1 MVQRVSTVAFEGIEA
16 RAVDVQVQVA
26 PGLPA
31 FAIVGLPDKAVSE
44 ARERVRSALIASG
57 PARRITVNLAPAD
70 LPKEGSHYDLPIA
83 LGLIAAIGAI
93 PSDALSGFTVLGE
106 LGLDGSIAP
115 VAGVLPAAIG
125 ANSRDEGLI
134 CPAACGSEAAWASP
148 DIQIIAAKSLIQI
161 ANHFKGTQV
170 LSRPQPKVHER
181 EETLPDLRDIKG
193 QESAKRALEIAAA
206 GGHHLLMIGS
216 PGAGKSMLAARLPSI
231 LPPLSPSELLE
242 VSMIAR
248 EETLPDLRD
257 IKGQE
262 SAKRALEIAAAG
274 GHHLLMI
281 GSPGAGKS
289 MLAARL
295 PSILPPLSP
304 SELLEVS
311 MIASVAGEI
320 RDGALTARRPFR
332 SPHHSASMAA
342 LTGGGMRAK
351 PGEISLAHQGV
362 LFLDELPEFDPRV
375 LDSLRQPLENGE
387 VSVSRANHRVT
398 YPARFML
405 VAAMNP
411 CRCGHAYE
419 PGYSCKRGQLD
430 RCTSDYQVRI
440 SGPLMDRIDLRIE
453 VPAVTAA
460 DLILPPP
467 SEGSAE
473 VAARVAA
480 ARDIQ
485 LARYAAAG
493 MPHVRT
499 NAEAP
504 ASLLDTIAQPDA
516 HGTKL
521 LRDAAETMKL
531 TARGYHRVLR
541 VARTLADLDGAEKI
555 GRLHLAEALSYRA
568 LAEDLRRAA

>member
-57 PARRITVNLAPAD
+57 LALPARRITVNLAPAD

-83 LGLIAAIGAI
+83 LGLMAAIGAI
-93 PSDALSGFTVLGE
+93 PPDALERLYRARRTRARR
-106 LGLDGSIAP
+106 LDR
-115 VAGVLPAAIG
+115 AG
-125 ANSRDEGLI
+125 R
-134 CPAACGSEAAWASP
+134 
-148 DIQIIAAKSLIQI
+148 
-161 ANHFKGTQV
+161 
-170 LSRPQPKVHER
+170 RR
-181 EETLPDLRDIKG
+181 
-193 QESAKRALEIAAA
+193 AA
-206 GGHHLLMIGS
+206 GGDRRQFARRGPDLPGGLRRGGGLGEPGYPDHRGEFADPDRQPFQGHAGAVAAAAEGARGAKPTLL
-216 PGAGKSMLAARLPSI
+216 
-231 LPPLSPSELLE
+231 
-242 VSMIAR
+242 
-248 EETLPDLRD
+248 DLRD

-332 SPHHSASMAA
+332 TPHHSASMAA

-387 VSVSRANHRVT
+387 VAVSRANHRVT

-411 CRCGHAYE
+411 CRCGHAY
-419 PGYSCKRGQLD
+419 RARLFLQARAD
-430 RCTSDYQVRI
+430 RPLHRRL
-440 SGPLMDRIDLRIE
+440 SGAHLRPADGPHRSADR
-453 VPAVTAA
+453 
-460 DLILPPP
+460 
-467 SEGSAE
+467 SAGGD
-473 VAARVAA
+473 R
-480 ARDIQ
+480 RRPDP
-485 LARYAAAG
+485 AAAG
-493 MPHVRT
+493 GRLGRSRRTRRRRARHPAGALRRRRTCRMSAPMPKRRRRCWK
-499 NAEAP
+499 
-504 ASLLDTIAQPDA
+504 TIAQPDA
-516 HGTKL
+516 QGTKL
-521 LRDAAETMKL
+521 LRDAAETMRL
-531 TARGYHRVLR
+531 SARGYHRVLR
-541 VARTLADLDGAEKI
+541 VARTLADLDGADKI

>member
-1 MVQRVSTVAFEGIEA
+1 MMSSI
-16 RAVDVQVQVA
+16 
-26 PGLPA
+26 
-31 FAIVGLPDKAVSE
+31 
-44 ARERVRSALIASG
+44 
-57 PARRITVNLAPAD
+57 NLD
-70 LPKEGSHYDLPIA
+70 IYDI
-83 LGLIAAIGAI
+83 
-93 PSDALSGFTVLGE
+93 
-106 LGLDGSIAP
+106 
-115 VAGVLPAAIG
+115 
-125 ANSRDEGLI
+125 
-134 CPAACGSEAAWASP
+134 
-148 DIQIIAAKSLIQI
+148 
-161 ANHFKGTQV
+161 
-170 LSRPQPKVHER
+170 
-181 EETLPDLRDIKG
+181 
-193 QESAKRALEIAAA
+193 
-206 GGHHLLMIGS
+206 
-216 PGAGKSMLAARLPSI
+216 
-231 LPPLSPSELLE
+231 
-242 VSMIAR
+242 
-248 EETLPDLRD
+248 
-257 IKGQE
+257 
-262 SAKRALEIAAAG
+262 
-274 GHHLLMI
+274 LMI

-430 RCTSDYQVRI
+430 RCTSDYQMRI

-493 MPHVRT
+493 LPHVRT

-504 ASLLDTIAQPDA
+504 ASLLETIAQPDS
-516 HGTKL
+516 HGQKL

-568 LAEDLRRAA
+568 LADDLRRAA

>member
-1 MVQRVSTVAFEGIEA
+1 
-16 RAVDVQVQVA
+16 
-26 PGLPA
+26 
-31 FAIVGLPDKAVSE
+31 
-44 ARERVRSALIASG
+44 
-57 PARRITVNLAPAD
+57 
-70 LPKEGSHYDLPIA
+70 
-83 LGLIAAIGAI
+83 
-93 PSDALSGFTVLGE
+93 
-106 LGLDGSIAP
+106 
-115 VAGVLPAAIG
+115 
-125 ANSRDEGLI
+125 
-134 CPAACGSEAAWASP
+134 AAWASP
-148 DIQIIAAKSLIQI
+148 DIQIIAANSLIQI
-161 ANHFKGTQV
+161 ANHFKGTQL
-170 LSRPQPKVHER
+170 LSRPQPKIHER
-181 EETLPDLRDIKG
+181 EVTQLDLRDIKG

-231 LPPLSPSELLE
+231 LPPLSP
-242 VSMIAR
+242 A
-248 EETLPDLRD
+248 
-257 IKGQE
+257 
-262 SAKRALEIAAAG
+262 
-274 GHHLLMI
+274 
-281 GSPGAGKS
+281 
-289 MLAARL
+289 
-295 PSILPPLSP
+295 
-304 SELLEVS
+304 ELLEVS

-320 RDGALTARRPFR
+320 EGGALTARRPFR

-342 LTGGGMRAK
+342 LTGGGMRAR

-375 LDSLRQPLENGE
+375 LDSLRQPMENGE
-387 VSVSRANHRVT
+387 VAVSRANHRVT

-419 PGYSCKRGQLD
+419 PGYSCKRGRID
-430 RCTSDYQVRI
+430 RCTADYQARI

-485 LARYAAAG
+485 LMRYAG
-493 MPHVRT
+493 LPGIRT

-504 ASLLDTIAQPDA
+504 ASVLETVAQPDA
-516 HGTKL
+516 NGLKL
-521 LRDAAETMKL
+521 LRDAAETMRL
-531 TARGYHRVLR
+531 SARGYHRVLR
-541 VARTLADLDGAEKI
+541 VARTLADLDGTDKI

-568 LAEDLRRAA
+568 LAEDVRRAA